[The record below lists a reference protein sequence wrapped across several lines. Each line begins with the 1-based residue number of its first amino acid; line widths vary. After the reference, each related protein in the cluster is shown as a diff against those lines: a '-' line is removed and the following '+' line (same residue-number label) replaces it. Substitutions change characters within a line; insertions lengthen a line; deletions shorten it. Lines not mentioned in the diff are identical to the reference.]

1 MRQGEVRAHQRVL
14 GRVDGKLTSEV
25 VQARDDG
32 AQLVLIGGDCGV
44 RSEYRQ
50 GMLRRLCLLMLD
62 GLDGFGERGTAAN
75 VAALMVTIVVT
86 AE

>member
-14 GRVDGKLTSEV
+14 GRVDGLLTSEV

-32 AQLVLIGGDCGV
+32 EQLVLIGGDRGV
-44 RSEYRQ
+44 RSEYRL
-50 GMLRRLCLLMLD
+50 GMLRRLCLLM
-62 GLDGFGERGTAAN
+62 LDGFGERGTAAN
-75 VAALMVTIVVT
+75 VAALVVTIVVT